1 MSTITA
7 QPADTASELIHQ
19 ALIYDTDQAFLSA
32 TTAFCLDGLARDDK
46 VLAVTTDANI
56 ELLRAALGDAA
67 GRVEFVA
74 AREWYEAPG
83 RTLAAYNSYVNT
95 HSPAHRR
102 IRIIGEPVWH
112 GLGERQEAEWTRYES
127 MLNVAFAGS
136 PAWIVCPYDARTLPG
151 RIVADARRT
160 HPNLLVGLHP
170 RVSHDYSDPAAF
182 THPADHHPLPP
193 PPAGTEVTTIRFD
206 ADLFRMRRLVAAR
219 AATFGLSGERAERFL
234 LAVNEV
240 ATNAVEHGGG
250 HGEIR
255 LWADGPA
262 IGCDIVDPG
271 RMETPFPGYLP
282 PDPTVLGGHGL
293 WVVRQVC
300 DLLEIRTGRPGTHF
314 RLHLSRA

>member
-1 MSTITA
+1 MSSITV
-7 QPADTASELIHQ
+7 QPSDAAPGLIHQ

-32 TTAFCLDGLARDDK
+32 TTAFCLDGLARDDR
-46 VLAVTTDANI
+46 VLAVTTEANI
-56 ELLRAALGDAA
+56 ELLRSGLGDAA
-67 GRVEFVA
+67 GQVEFVA
-74 AREWYEAPG
+74 ARKWYDAPG

-112 GLGERQEAEWTRYES
+112 GRGERQEAEWTRYEA

-136 PAWIVCPYDARTLPG
+136 PAWIVCPYDTRTLPG

-160 HPNLLVGLHP
+160 HPDLLVDSSS
-170 RVSHDYSDPAAF
+170 RASRDYDDPATF
-182 THPADHHPLPP
+182 THAADHRPLP
-193 PPAGTEVTTIRFD
+193 PPAGTEATIRFD
-206 ADLFRMRRLVAAR
+206 ADLSRMRRRVAAW
-219 AATFGLSGERAERFL
+219 AAASGLSDERAERLL

-240 ATNAVEHGGG
+240 VANAVEHGGG

-255 LWADGPA
+255 LWTDGPA
-262 IGCDIVDPG
+262 IGCDVTDPG
-271 RMETPFPGYLP
+271 HMDTPFPGYLP
-282 PDPTVLGGHGL
+282 PGLTGLRGHGL

-300 DLLEIRTGRPGTHF
+300 DLLEIRTGLPGTQV